1 MFRILAADIGGT
13 HSRLGFFELQPGVS
27 PAGSSGADGL
37 RLLDV
42 VRLRTRES
50 PSFPALLARLFSSPQ
65 PFAPAQCHLLA
76 LAVAGP
82 VQGHICTPPNIAWRV
97 DLRDIAALGFTR
109 GALINDFTAQA
120 FACRS
125 AAVLDALV
133 LQPGRDPELIRTGTV
148 AVLGAGTGLG
158 HCALAPDGL
167 GGYVPVPS
175 EAGHAAFPFVG
186 QEEYAYAE
194 HVRRSARLP
203 YCHGDAI
210 VTGSG
215 LSKLHAYL
223 TGEDLTPP
231 EVAERLPQS
240 PRTAEWFAR
249 FYGRAARNYA
259 LAVMALGGVYLAG
272 GVAAKNPL
280 LVEHPAF
287 LEEFRSSP
295 SHSELLCGLPVLL
308 NRNQDSGVHGA
319 ALYAA
324 QLLLRQGREMS

>member
-13 HSRLGFFELQPGVS
+13 HSRMGFFELHSDGMSSNVS
-27 PAGSSGADGL
+27 AGADGL

-42 VRLRTRES
+42 ARLRTHES
-50 PSFPALLARLFSSPQ
+50 LSFVALLERLFSTPQ
-65 PFAPAQCHLLA
+65 PFAPAQCDLA
-76 LAVAGP
+76 VLAVAGP
-82 VQGHICTPPNIAWRV
+82 VRGDICTPPNIGWNV
-97 DLRDIAALGFTR
+97 DLRDIAQVGFTR

-125 AAVLDALV
+125 SAVVDAQV
-133 LQPGRDPELIRTGTV
+133 LQPGRDHELIRGGTV
-148 AVLGAGTGLG
+148 AVIGAGTGLG
-158 HCALAPDGL
+158 HCALTPDGL

-186 QEEYAYAE
+186 EEEYAYAE
-194 HVRRSARLP
+194 HVRRTAHLP

-210 VTGSG
+210 VTGGG
-215 LSKLHAYL
+215 LSRLHAYL
-223 TGEDLTPP
+223 TGESLTPP

-324 QLLLRQGREMS
+324 QHLLRQG